1 MADKE
6 RLIYV
11 NDAMDFIHDKVT
23 SLYESM
29 IDMEYSET
37 VTICSQLIEK
47 LKEIKLDYTDETLL

>member
-1 MADKE
+1 MANKE
-6 RLIYV
+6 NIIYV
-11 NDAMDFIHDKVT
+11 NEAMDYIHERIT

-37 VTICSQLIEK
+37 VTICNQLIEK